1 MVCRLALVLSFVAVL
16 SGACG
21 TVPAPAEPPPA
32 ATAASPAA
40 PPRPADQD
48 QEKAD
53 AKLAARK
60 QKQKEL
66 RGKQRELEAAHGE
79 QQVAEFERRMRQLA
93 LDASVQKTT
102 DDLEQAKQD
111 LAVFLADQKPRELEE
126 RRISFDSST
135 YRAEHSK
142 DELGELVAMY
152 EADEFART
160 TKELVLKRG
169 RRDLELAERSLA
181 VATKELAHFEQVT
194 LPQRERELQQKLR
207 DAERER
213 TKVGLEVEKW
223 QLEGKLAE
231 QKHKDRLADLAEDIQ
246 ELQAALAKES
256 P

>member
-1 MVCRLALVLSFVAVL
+1 MVRRRGLVLSFPVLLAVACATPTPLSPVPDAAPVAV
-16 SGACG
+16 
-21 TVPAPAEPPPA
+21 AEPAAKPAA
-32 ATAASPAA
+32 ATAA
-40 PPRPADQD
+40 D
-48 QEKAD
+48 E
-53 AKLAARK
+53 AKVAARK

-79 QQVAEFERRMRQLA
+79 QRVAEVDRQVRQLTLEA
-93 LDASVQKTT
+93 AVKKTGA
-102 DDLEQAKQD
+102 DLEQAQQD
-111 LAVFLADQKPRELEE
+111 LAVFVAAVKPRELAE

-160 TKELVLKRG
+160 TRELVLKRG

-181 VATKELAHFEQVT
+181 VATKELAHFETVT
-194 LPQRERELQQKLR
+194 LPQRERELQHKVR
-207 DAERER
+207 DAELER

-223 QLEGKLAE
+223 KLEVGLAE
-231 QKHKDRLADLAEDIQ
+231 QKQKDRLADLAEDIQ
-246 ELQAALAKES
+246 ELQVALAKES